1 MSKRA
6 KTLLAGGAAGV
17 VALTA
22 VFMEPWEG
30 TKNLAYWDHL
40 GSVWTVC
47 TGETKGVKKGDRY
60 TDEECAKMLRATL
73 EKDYHQPLTKCIPG
87 FDGYPMGWQVAMLS
101 LTYNI
106 GTGAACKSTAARRA
120 IAGDL
125 EGSCQAMTWFN
136 KAGGKVVRGLKL
148 RREMGDAT
156 RIGELE
162 ICLAGLEM
170 PSSPTQSV
178 PVPVPR
184 PNDVAKSSQKGAE
197 DAIEAPAGSLMAV
210 GMFIAVV
217 AAVGGLIFI
226 RRRKGGQ

>member
-6 KTLLAGGAAGV
+6 RNLLAGSAAGV

-22 VFMEPWEG
+22 VFMQPWEG
-30 TKNLAYWDHL
+30 TENLAYWDHL

-47 TGETKGVKKGDRY
+47 TGETKGVKKDDRY

-106 GTGAACKSTAARRA
+106 GAGASCNSTAARRA

-125 EGSCQAMTWFN
+125 EESCEAMTWFN

-170 PSSPTQSV
+170 PPPAVTK
-178 PVPVPR
+178 PPKPAPL
-184 PNDVAKSSQKGAE
+184 PNDVIVTAPEQPQGEGEGVNGTLIGIGLFFALLAAAGA
-197 DAIEAPAGSLMAV
+197 V
-210 GMFIAVV
+210 
-217 AAVGGLIFI
+217 IFA
-226 RRRKGGQ
+226 RRRKGK